1 MHKKNKKATKN
12 HNSLVLWFFFAFL
25 ITHNFLRERPFST
38 YAQFSEKLTFLT
50 P

>member
-1 MHKKNKKATKN
+1 MHKKMNKAAKN

-25 ITHNFLRERPFST
+25 ITHNPLRERPFGT
-38 YAQFSEKLTFLT
+38 YAQFSEKLTLLT